1 MANETIVDI
10 KNFAYS
16 PNPVEIPVGSTV
28 TWINRDT
35 VAHTATAQ
43 DRGAFQSGTLAPG
56 DRFSQNFD
64 QPGTFDY
71 FCEFQASMKGT
82 VIVQ

>member
-1 MANETIVDI
+1 MANETIVEI

-16 PNPVEIPVGSTV
+16 PNPVEIPVGATV

-43 DRGAFQSGTLAPG
+43 NRGAFQSGPLDPG
-56 DRFSQNFD
+56 DRFSQSFD

-71 FCEFQASMKGT
+71 FCEFHASMTGT